1 MSSPR
6 IQPRRPQLSLRHLFE
21 GEFQQPASRASVVHK
36 FLTHYDPNS
45 ERVFA
50 FVEGDADEVFY
61 RAQIQKYVSDQREI
75 YLYNCEGKSG
85 VCNAYEDI
93 MKRYPM
99 CERVLFFLDKDVD
112 DIVGVQW
119 PSDPRVFTTE
129 FYSIENYIISRN
141 SLSRYF
147 KDFVKI
153 RRVEVDLDTVLVHF
167 DDGLKSFHRL
177 MLPVMAWIVIMRRG
191 GSRVRLHDLDP
202 GQLFRVTDDGT
213 FRKRDRCAISYL
225 ARVTQ
230 ASGGGSVWKVLRMT
244 CSELERLPA
253 KAYVRG
259 KFEAWWFIEFS
270 RRIMEGLMRVVQE
283 ANGSIRVHAQL
294 NATTF
299 IQLLAA
305 GIETPARLDAFLTF
319 HINCRGGNT
328 LAGSSPTAGGWLQR
342 IASIF
347 KR

>member
-1 MSSPR
+1 MSFTD
-6 IQPRRPQLSLRHLFE
+6 LLRN
-21 GEFQQPASRASVVHK
+21 ARSSRGSVVHK

-61 RAQIQKYVSDQREI
+61 RAQIQKYVPDQRLI

-85 VCNAYEDI
+85 VYNAYEDI
-93 MKRYPM
+93 IRRYPK

-119 PSDPRVFTTE
+119 PSDPRIFTTE
-129 FYSIENYIISRN
+129 FYSVENYIISRN

-153 RRVEVDLDTVLVHF
+153 RRVDVDLDDVLVHF
-167 DDGLKSFHRL
+167 DAGLKSFHRL
-177 MLPVMAWIVIMRRG
+177 MLPVMAWIVITKRA
-191 GSRVRLHDLDP
+191 GSRVHLHDVDP

-213 FRKRDRCAISYL
+213 VRKRNRCAISYL

-230 ASGGGSVWKVLRMT
+230 ANGGVSVWKVLRRT
-244 CSELERLPA
+244 CAELERLPA

-270 RRIMEGLMRVVQE
+270 RLIMEGLTRVVQE

-305 GIETPARLDAFLTF
+305 GIETPARLNAFLTF
-319 HINCRGGNT
+319 HANRRRGN
-328 LAGSSPTAGGWLQR
+328 APAASSPEARGMLQR

-347 KR
+347 KKG